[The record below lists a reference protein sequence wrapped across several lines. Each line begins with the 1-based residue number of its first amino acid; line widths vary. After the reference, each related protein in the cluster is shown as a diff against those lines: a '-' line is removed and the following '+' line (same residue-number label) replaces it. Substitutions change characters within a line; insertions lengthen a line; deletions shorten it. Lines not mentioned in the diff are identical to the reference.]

1 MTILQQPDVLSLSGN
16 IAPFRINSASPVLF
30 TLRQGSEEILSH
42 RYAPGQDGYIT
53 IDIRDI
59 VHARLSFLLQES
71 STVYVQPSLAATF
84 TAVIDGTE
92 VNFRVVRAGVDRLT
106 DTTSNFLT
114 QNFLSWQPSVKPV
127 TYYSPEFLTYYAI
140 LPCKAKLR
148 AYFTDRS

>member
-106 DTTSNFLT
+106 DTIPRNFLLT
-114 QNFLSWQPSVKPV
+114 MQSSLAKQNSVPILLIA
-127 TYYSPEFLTYYAI
+127 PEI
-140 LPCKAKLR
+140 
-148 AYFTDRS
+148 